1 LLVVLVVLIVSVVL
15 VVLVVVV
22 VVDHQVCGAWC
33 MSGGWDGV
41 PVIRGVSR
49 GV

>member
-1 LLVVLVVLIVSVVL
+1 MLVVLIVSVVL

-22 VVDHQVCGAWC
+22 VVDHQVCGAWWC